1 MPARPAHAIEPSLL
15 ASFRGVAYCHV
26 PADEPIRLE
35 RLVSADGDDDRW
47 NAPGEPTLYLAT
59 DPAIALAELARHADL
74 YPGMPP
80 FRRRLLALRVSLERL
95 VDLRKPD
102 QIKRFGVDSETA
114 FRDRDVARR
123 VAAEARA
130 EEGCVGLLVPSM
142 AFLDDSRRGNIVLF
156 MERWP
161 EGVTA
166 IIDTTI
172 DAGLVELRPAAA
184 R

>member
-1 MPARPAHAIEPSLL
+1 MPARSARAVQPSLL
-15 ASFRGVAYCHV
+15 TSFRGVAYCHV
-26 PADEPIRLE
+26 PADEPIRIE

-59 DPAIALAELARHADL
+59 DPAIAVAELARHAEL

-80 FRRRLLALRVSLERL
+80 YRRRLLALRVSIDGLL
-95 VDLRKPD
+95 DLRRPD
-102 QIKRFGVDSETA
+102 QIERFGVESETA
-114 FRDRDVARR
+114 FRERDTARR
-123 VAAEARA
+123 VAAEVRSD
-130 EEGCVGLLVPSM
+130 ESCVGLLVPSI
-142 AFLDDSRRGNIVLF
+142 AFLDDPRRGNIVLF

-161 EGVTA
+161 EGIRA
-166 IIDTTI
+166 IVDTTL